1 MHLPWYQLGIFEL
14 AQVMAQQM
22 ACLLVDYKSSTTL
35 IRDPEV
41 VLHGLPFLSLL
52 VHVHGL
58 LVHGPLLVHGLY
70 FLSHFVYERLGHELG
85 YDHEE
90 RLHLMV
96 KNCN

>member
-52 VHVHGL
+52 VH
-58 LVHGPLLVHGLY
+58 GPLLVHSLY
-70 FLSHFVYERLGHELG
+70 FLSHFVYEWLGHELG

>member
-22 ACLLVDYKSSTTL
+22 ALLLVDYKSSTTL

-41 VLHGLPFLSLL
+41 VLHGLPFLGLL
-52 VHVHGL
+52 VHVHS
-58 LVHGPLLVHGLY
+58 LY